1 MTTQEQIN
9 ALESRQLSLL
19 GVMGRSDAHAAKC
32 VKLGVSFAENYPD
45 DLAAYNAANEEYNRN
60 EETLAAL
67 YGKRAGEIEAEAAAP
82 RDAAGEGEA

>member
-19 GVMGRSDAHAAKC
+19 GVMGRSDARAAKC
-32 VKLGVSFAENYPD
+32 VKLGVSFAESYPE

-60 EETLAAL
+60 EGTLAAL
-67 YGKRAGEIEAEAAAP
+67 REKRAGEEEAEAAAP
-82 RDAAGEGEA
+82 RETDGEEEA